1 MKFNFENEQK
11 EKIRNPD
18 LPPLDTESSL
28 DRLSDNWSPLGYL
41 QHEASYQEYVK
52 LIVLDEFGYETGKIV
67 EGKIDKIVELGK
79 PITFNEGEIRTKPLR
94 AVGYSF
100 TAHKYFLRTEDGL
113 YKIQYDFSI

>member
-1 MKFNFENEQK
+1 MRNNFENEHI

-41 QHEASYQEYVK
+41 QHEASYQEYVI
-52 LIVLDEFGYETGKIV
+52 LHELDEFGYETGKTV
-67 EGKIDKIVELGK
+67 EGKIDKVVELGK
-79 PITFNEGEIRTKPLR
+79 PITFNDGNIAIRPLR

-100 TAHKYFLRTEDGL
+100 TSHSYYLRTEGGL
-113 YKIQYDFSI
+113 YKIEYDFNV

>member
-28 DRLSDNWSPLGYL
+28 DRLSDNWSPLGLL
-41 QHEASYQEYVK
+41 QHEANYQEYII
-52 LIVLDEFGYETGKIV
+52 LHQLDEFGYETGETV
-67 EGKIDKIVELGK
+67 EGKIDKVVELGK
-79 PITFNEGEIRTKPLR
+79 PIKFNDGQIEIKPLR

-100 TAHKYFLRTEDGL
+100 TAHSYYLRTEDGM
-113 YKIQYDFSI
+113 YKIQYT